1 MKLLAIDMDG
11 TCLNSKRKLTDET
24 LDALI
29 KAKKEGVEIVPI
41 TGRPFNF
48 LPKAILEN
56 DLCRYVITS
65 NGAYVYDLKENKFLK
80 EAIVPIEDA
89 VEIINRCN
97 KRHAGIAAN
106 IKEDYIY
113 HGGLI
118 KLIGRFV
125 FGKEITKVAIQVDDL
140 ASYIKENNSSVGEI
154 QMFYLSK
161 KYENRIIQVVDE
173 YKDLMLVHNGKC
185 LEIFSKEAT
194 KGKALDLIREKLNIK
209 EEDVISIG
217 DSEND
222 LTMFDHAGLK
232 LAMGNAVEK
241 LKELADHILPSND
254 DFGVKVA
261 IERFILNNFTLKD

>member
-48 LPKAILEN
+48 LPKSIL
-56 DLCRYVITS
+56 
-65 NGAYVYDLKENKFLK
+65 
-80 EAIVPIEDA
+80 
-89 VEIINRCN
+89 
-97 KRHAGIAAN
+97 
-106 IKEDYIY
+106 
-113 HGGLI
+113 
-118 KLIGRFV
+118 
-125 FGKEITKVAIQVDDL
+125 
-140 ASYIKENNSSVGEI
+140 
-154 QMFYLSK
+154 
-161 KYENRIIQVVDE
+161 
-173 YKDLMLVHNGKC
+173 
-185 LEIFSKEAT
+185 
-194 KGKALDLIREKLNIK
+194 
-209 EEDVISIG
+209 
-217 DSEND
+217 END

>member
-1 MKLLAIDMDG
+1 
-11 TCLNSKRKLTDET
+11 
-24 LDALI
+24 
-29 KAKKEGVEIVPI
+29 
-41 TGRPFNF
+41 
-48 LPKAILEN
+48 
-56 DLCRYVITS
+56 
-65 NGAYVYDLKENKFLK
+65 
-80 EAIVPIEDA
+80 
-89 VEIINRCN
+89 
-97 KRHAGIAAN
+97 
-106 IKEDYIY
+106 
-113 HGGLI
+113 
-118 KLIGRFV
+118 
-125 FGKEITKVAIQVDDL
+125 
-140 ASYIKENNSSVGEI
+140 
-154 QMFYLSK
+154 MFYLSK
-161 KYENRIIQVVDE
+161 KYENRIIEVVDE

-194 KGKALDLIREKLNIK
+194 KGKALDLIREKLNIN